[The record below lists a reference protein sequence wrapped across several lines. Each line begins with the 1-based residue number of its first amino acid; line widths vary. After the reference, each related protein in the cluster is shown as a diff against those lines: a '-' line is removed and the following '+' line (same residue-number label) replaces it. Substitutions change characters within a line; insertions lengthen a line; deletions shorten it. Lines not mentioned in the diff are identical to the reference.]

1 MDADRIYEILES
13 GTKDFITHSTPSGT
27 VLVLG
32 LFAPKSRRVTLGGKV
47 DFAHVEGLCFS

>member
-13 GTKDFITHSTPSGT
+13 GTKDLITHSTPSGT
-27 VLVLG
+27 VLLG

-47 DFAHVEGLCFS
+47 DFAHAEGLCFS